1 MIVSAQEPKTE
12 MVETTDTQEVE
23 RLDGNLRSDHLQLAG
38 SDLSLEEI
46 LKLEYTIPACGVK
59 KDRFFITNVDEVFNT
74 INGVLSSVS
83 KEAVRKDIRLRELVE
98 QVDTLTK
105 ERDQLATE
113 KDYLVDQNAAMLE
126 REEGYHKIIDEL
138 RNMVSDYVEKDTSA
152 EHVTALENQVSELS
166 SENDQLREALGI
178 LYRQNAH
185 LKTQLES

>member
-1 MIVSAQEPKTE
+1 MIVSAQEPKIETVKTTE
-12 MVETTDTQEVE
+12 SVE
-23 RLDGNLRSDHLQLAG
+23 RLDGDLGSDHLQLAG

-59 KDRFFITNVDEVFNT
+59 KDRFLITNVDEVFNT

-105 ERDQLATE
+105 ERDQLTTE
-113 KDYLVDQNAAMLE
+113 KEYLVDQNADMLE
-126 REEGYHKIIDEL
+126 REEGYHKIIEEL
-138 RNMVSDYVEKDTSA
+138 RQMVSDYVEKDTSV
-152 EHVTALENQVSELS
+152 EHVTELEEQLSKAS
-166 SENDQLREALGI
+166 SENAQLREALGI

>member
-46 LKLEYTIPACGVK
+46 LKFEYTFPACGVK
-59 KDRFFITNVDEVFNT
+59 KDRFLITNVDEVFNT

-98 QVDTLTK
+98 QVDALTK

-126 REEGYHKIIDEL
+126 REEGYHKIIEEL
-138 RNMVSDYVEKDTSA
+138 RNMVSDYVEKDTST

>member
-1 MIVSAQEPKTE
+1 M
-12 MVETTDTQEVE
+12 
-23 RLDGNLRSDHLQLAG
+23 
-38 SDLSLEEI
+38 
-46 LKLEYTIPACGVK
+46 
-59 KDRFFITNVDEVFNT
+59 
-74 INGVLSSVS
+74 SSVS

-126 REEGYHKIIDEL
+126 REEGYHKIIEEL
-138 RNMVSDYVEKDTSA
+138 RNMVSDYVEKDTST
-152 EHVTALENQVSELS
+152 EHVTALENHVSELS

>member
-12 MVETTDTQEVE
+12 MVEMTDTQEVE

-46 LKLEYTIPACGVK
+46 LKLEYTSPACGVK
-59 KDRFFITNVDEVFNT
+59 KDRFLITNVDEVFNT

-113 KDYLVDQNAAMLE
+113 KDYLVDQNAVMLE

-138 RNMVSDYVEKDTSA
+138 RNMVSDYVEKDTST

>member
-59 KDRFFITNVDEVFNT
+59 KDRFLITNVDEVFNT

-113 KDYLVDQNAAMLE
+113 KEYLVDQNAAMLE

-138 RNMVSDYVEKDTSA
+138 RNMVSDYVEKDTST
-152 EHVTALENQVSELS
+152 EHVTTLENQVSELS

>member
-12 MVETTDTQEVE
+12 TVEMTDTQEVE

-59 KDRFFITNVDEVFNT
+59 KDRFLITNVDEVFNT
-74 INGVLSSVS
+74 INGVLSGVS

-138 RNMVSDYVEKDTSA
+138 RNMVSDYVEKDTST
-152 EHVTALENQVSELS
+152 EHVITLENQVSELS